1 MLAAINPSGG
11 VAQIFSPIGWAILLT
26 GQRRYY
32 TCQVSKPPSSPLVQ
46 LTLPLYAPSLTWG
59 IGLGT
64 LNAVMVITALEL
76 GMHASLASA
85 LVGIAGI
92 TAVIT
97 GPLIGRFV
105 DRLGDRNALITGS
118 VLATFALVATLI
130 SLRFSGHRFAQL
142 IYLGAIVALAL
153 SSGIWQ
159 LGRQCYVTETVPVAF
174 RARAM
179 SMLGGIARLGRLVG
193 PAIGSATIAAWGVAG
208 AFYLQ
213 IVTALLAAALVAIF
227 TAPDPQMLAAGATG
241 MKTAAPK
248 SVETPSASSIPPQAA
263 ERSSSDALAT
273 ALLAVCAILLSLV
286 RAGQIVVVPLVGR
299 ALAVSNE
306 VISATFAV
314 SALLDVTVF
323 YASGQLM
330 DRFGRRAAIIPS
342 LTIMGVGFI
351 ALGMAGSLV
360 PYFISACTV
369 GLGNGLAAG
378 ILFTMGADLSPEVGR
393 SRFLGIWQ
401 SISQIGPTVG
411 PFLTSAIVGLASAA
425 TAAEITGI
433 LAFTGCLWSFFAIP
447 RAYRRIGMDE
457 RARPL

>member
-1 MLAAINPSGG
+1 M
-11 VAQIFSPIGWAILLT
+11 
-26 GQRRYY
+26 
-32 TCQVSKPPSSPLVQ
+32 Q

-64 LNAVMVITALEL
+64 LNAVTVITALEL
-76 GMHASLASA
+76 GMHAALASA
-85 LVGIAGI
+85 LVGVAGI

-105 DRLGDRNALITGS
+105 DQLGDRNALITGS
-118 VLATFALVATLI
+118 LLATSALVATLI
-130 SLRFSGHRFAQL
+130 SLRFPGQSFAQM

-159 LGRQCYVTETVPVAF
+159 LGRQSYVTETVPITF

-179 SMLGGIARLGRLVG
+179 AMLGGIARLGRLVG
-193 PAIGSATIAAWGVAG
+193 PAIGSAVIAAWGIEG

-213 IVTALLAAALVAIF
+213 IVTALLAAGLVAAF
-227 TAPDPQMLAAGATG
+227 TAPDPHMLEAGVAGAITDDPESTG
-241 MKTAAPK
+241 KQTTPASAPIK
-248 SVETPSASSIPPQAA
+248 PGA
-263 ERSSSDALAT
+263 RSSADAPAT

-299 ALAVSNE
+299 TLGVSNE

-314 SALLDVTVF
+314 SALLDVAVF

-342 LTIMGVGFI
+342 LAIMGAGFI
-351 ALGMAGSLV
+351 ALGLAGSLV

-425 TAAEITGI
+425 VAAEITGA
-433 LAFTGCLWSFFAIP
+433 LAFSGCVWSFFAIP

>member
-1 MLAAINPSGG
+1 MP
-11 VAQIFSPIGWAILLT
+11 
-26 GQRRYY
+26 R
-32 TCQVSKPPSSPLVQ
+32 PPSSPLVQ

-105 DRLGDRNALITGS
+105 DRLGDRNALVTGS
-118 VLATFALVATLI
+118 LLATLALVATLI
-130 SLRFSGHRFAQL
+130 SLRFPGHSFAQL
-142 IYLGAIVALAL
+142 IYLCAIVALAL

-159 LGRQCYVTETVPVAF
+159 LGRQSYVTETVPITF

-179 SMLGGIARLGRLVG
+179 AMLGGIARLGRLVG
-193 PAIGSATIAAWGVAG
+193 PAIGSVVIAAWGVDG

-213 IVTALLAAALVAIF
+213 IATALLAAALVAVF
-227 TAPDPQMLAAGATG
+227 TAPDPHMLAAGAARTVSPQQ
-241 MKTAAPK
+241 KTSVTNEPAKLRKRVSADAP
-248 SVETPSASSIPPQAA
+248 
-263 ERSSSDALAT
+263 AT
-273 ALLAVCAILLSLV
+273 ALLAVCAVLLSLV
-286 RAGQIVVVPLVGR
+286 RAGQIVVVPLAGR

-314 SALLDVTVF
+314 SALMDVAVF

-342 LTIMGVGFI
+342 LMIMGAGFI
-351 ALGMAGSLV
+351 ALGLASSIV
-360 PYFISACTV
+360 PYFVSACTV
-369 GLGNGLAAG
+369 GLGNGFAAG

-425 TAAEITGI
+425 VAAEITGI
-433 LAFTGCLWSFFAIP
+433 LAFCGCLWSFFAIP